1 MGQRGTL
8 TVRVNERERE
18 VLQRI
23 AKDEGIPASTA
34 LRVLLYRAA
43 KERGLL
49 ADGPDSLRAVLDAL
63 QIDINGVD
71 DGKPAR

>member
-1 MGQRGTL
+1 MGKRGTL
-8 TVRVNERERE
+8 TVRVSEHERE
-18 VLQRI
+18 VLRRI

-49 ADGPDSLRAVLDAL
+49 AYSPDPLNMILQELDQLAISRGCND
-63 QIDINGVD
+63 QQ
-71 DGKPAR
+71 